1 MRELRLEKELGNISY
16 TYYVKVGWCI
26 YRCLSCCFVFFSEGL
41 KYFTIKSMRLKKKKK
56 KKGGNL
62 DFVPQRPP
70 ARRGLKVY
78 GTSRTG
84 RPVAQLSLGDVP
96 TLPTPASSLWVA
108 PGWVRMPLTQEKPPL
123 RTVLRAGRGLPQPAW
138 AHTAPSRFLERNISS
153 DSLCRKGRAG
163 PGLPHFSSALCPL
176 VAESWA
182 RHQWLRRAQKHEL
195 Y

>member
-1 MRELRLEKELGNISY
+1 MRELRLKKELGEYQLYLLCESWVMYIQ
-16 TYYVKVGWCI
+16 VFIMLFCI
-26 YRCLSCCFVFFSEGL
+26 FFWRVEIFYN
-41 KYFTIKSMRLKKKKK
+41 KINETKKKK